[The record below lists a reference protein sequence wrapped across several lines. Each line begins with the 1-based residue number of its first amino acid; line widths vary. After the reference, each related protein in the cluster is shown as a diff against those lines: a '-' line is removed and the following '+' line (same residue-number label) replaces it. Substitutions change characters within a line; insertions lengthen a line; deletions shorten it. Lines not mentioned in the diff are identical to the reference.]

1 MGTQTKIEWADSTWS
16 PWRGCAKV
24 SPGCANCYAEA
35 LAARNPGVLGGWG
48 KGAPRVLAKNWD
60 EPVGWNRKSTQRFTE
75 WSNRWDG
82 TIRSMFKPQSV
93 PPSPARPRVF
103 PSLCDWLDDEVPVEW
118 LGRFLRLIH
127 ETQHLDWLL
136 LTKRPENW
144 GKRLRAAH
152 CATTGP
158 VRIAIAEWLDC
169 NPPVNVWLGVSV
181 EDQKRAEERIPLLL
195 ETPARLRWLS
205 VEPLLGE
212 IGLRPK
218 WLADECNAC
227 GRPMPR
233 NIEGCWNPHTGDDD
247 CDGSRTVLRKVD
259 WVVVGGESGPKAREC
274 HADWIRSLVRQC
286 QSAEVPV
293 FVKQVG
299 SRPIDRSVRA
309 AEWGVV
315 KDPKGGDPNE
325 WPMDLCVRQFP
336 ER

>member
-1 MGTQTKIEWADSTWS
+1 M
-16 PWRGCAKV
+16 
-24 SPGCANCYAEA
+24 SPGCLNCYAET
-35 LAARNPGVLGGWG
+35 LAKRNPAVLGGWG
-48 KGAPRVLAKNWD
+48 KGAPRVLAKNWQ
-60 EPVGWNRKSTQRFTE
+60 EPM
-75 WSNRWDG
+75 RWQKR
-82 TIRSMFKPQSV
+82 TSMDM
-93 PPSPARPRVF
+93 PPTRVF
-103 PSLCDWLDDEVPVEW
+103 PSLCDWLDDEVPTEW
-118 LGRFLRLIH
+118 LARFLQLIWD
-127 ETQHLDWLL
+127 TPSIDWLL
-136 LTKRPENW
+136 LTKRPELW
-144 GKRLRAAH
+144 AKRMRE
-152 CATTGP
+152 C
-158 VRIAIAEWLDC
+158 IALTVASLPALEWF
-169 NPPVNVWLGVSV
+169 NGTPPPNVWLGVSV
-181 EDQKRAEERIPLLL
+181 EDQKWAEDRIPILL

-212 IGLRPK
+212 IGLHPK
-218 WLADECNAC
+218 WLADECDAC